1 MSKYEKLIVEDSV
14 KKEYVLKI
22 LEILNNESYS
32 DAKTILDTAQYF
44 LTQNS
49 YLDFNLAQDLIN
61 NLVIEDDD

>member
-32 DAKTILDTAQYF
+32 DVKTILDTAQYF